1 MTIVVVLAGFLF
13 KLSNVEWLAVVF
25 AIGLVLAGEAINSAI
40 ERLSDVVQPEWD
52 DRIRD
57 VKDISAGAVLI
68 CAITAAIIGI
78 IVFLPKL
85 IMLFS

>member
-1 MTIVVVLAGFLF
+1 MTILVVLAGFLF
-13 KLSNVEWLAVVF
+13 KITNVEWLAVVF

-40 ERLSDVVQPEWD
+40 ERLSDVVQPERD

>member
-85 IMLFS
+85 IMLIS